1 MKSQIYFVNAEGDE
15 TPRML
20 VPFDWGAV
28 KEFFEGEA
36 LRLTQ

>member
-1 MKSQIYFVNAEGDE
+1 VDAERDE

-20 VPFDWGAV
+20 VPFDWEDV
-28 KEFFEGEA
+28 KEFFEEEA